1 MEGGGPSARTT
12 NETRSAD
19 PRLFRRR
26 VPSTF
31 EPCVFNPPTR
41 RADTLK
47 RVFVNAATLLF
58 FTFVVRGGMSMA
70 FEICTTRV
78 TTALH
83 EEGEKEKG
91 LSTNPWKLICFEGRV
106 LRIFSSLNTF
116 NATIFLCILNVEK
129 KEKKKSLYVLRRKKV
144 N

>member
-58 FTFVVRGGMSMA
+58 FTFVVHGGMSMA

-116 NATIFLCILNVEK
+116 NATIFL
-129 KEKKKSLYVLRRKKV
+129 
-144 N
+144 